1 MAKNRTKLT
10 TKELVLFNSIANNG
24 GSGWLHDVSS
34 SEYAEVSHSEP
45 GVLGSLIKKSYV
57 TSEEQPEFGQ
67 DCYWV
72 EITAKGYADFPKFEE
87 VRD

>member
-1 MAKNRTKLT
+1 M
-10 TKELVLFNSIANNG
+10 
-24 GSGWLHDVSS
+24 SS
-34 SEYAEVSHSEP
+34 SEYAEVSHSES